1 MCNPVFLYIQ
11 NFSIKVKNV
20 VMLRI
25 IFAIIVLVHG
35 LIHLMGFANQ
45 WHIKKF
51 SQFTGITLFPVS
63 ENLSKIFGIFW
74 LLAALLFIV
83 SAVGFVIDKDW
94 WRILGFA
101 SVIIS
106 QLLIIIYW
114 KDAWAGT
121 IPNVIILFI
130 AIISCSISE
139 FNNKTNEETVQ
150 LFSNVKGSYNVIT
163 KEMVQELPPVVQKW
177 IKRSGI
183 IGKENINTVRLK
195 QKAQMK
201 SKPDGDWMDV
211 NAVQY
216 FRTDEPGFIYNIDVD
231 AFPMISMV
239 GRDKYENGTGN
250 MLIKISGLYTL
261 ADASCEEIDQGTM
274 IRYLSET
281 FWFPSFA
288 FSKYVKWEQIDDNK
302 AKATMTYKGKEEHII
317 VTFTPEGDVKKIEAE
332 RYGEFEGKYSKELWS
347 VVNTSFK
354 EFNGIRIANTSEV
367 TWKLKSG
374 DFTWFKLEITE
385 LEYNKPFIY

>member
-1 MCNPVFLYIQ
+1 
-11 NFSIKVKNV
+11 
-20 VMLRI
+20 
-25 IFAIIVLVHG
+25 
-35 LIHLMGFANQ
+35 MGFANLLN
-45 WHIKKF
+45 IKKF
-51 SQFTGITLFPVS
+51 NQFTGITLFPVS
-63 ENLSKIFGIFW
+63 ENLSKIIGIIW
-74 LLAALLFIV
+74 LLTALLFII
-83 SAVGFVIDKDW
+83 SAVGYVIEKDRW
-94 WRILGFA
+94 WIFGFA
-101 SVIIS
+101 SVILS

-121 IPNVIILFI
+121 IPNVIIFI
-130 AIISCSISE
+130 AAIISCSISS
-139 FNNKTNEETVQ
+139 FNNKINDETVQ

-163 KEMVQELPPVVQKW
+163 KEMAQELPPLVQKW

-201 SKPDGDWMDV
+201 SKSDGDWMDV

-216 FRTDEPGFIYNIDVD
+216 FRTDEPGFIYKIDVD
-231 AFPMISMV
+231 AVPLISMA

-261 ADASCEEIDQGTM
+261 SDARGEEIDQGTM
-274 IRYLSET
+274 IRYLSES

-288 FSKYVKWEQIDDNK
+288 FSKYIKLEQIDEST
-302 AKATMTYKGKEEHII
+302 AKAIITYNGKDVYII
-317 VTFTPEGDVKKIEAE
+317 ITFTPEGDVKKIEAE
-332 RYGEFEGKYSKELWS
+332 RFGEFEGKYSKELWS
-347 VVNTSFK
+347 VVNTSYK
-354 EFNGIRIANTSEV
+354 EYNGVRIANTSEV

-385 LEYNKPFIY
+385 LEYNKPFMY

>member
-1 MCNPVFLYIQ
+1 
-11 NFSIKVKNV
+11 
-20 VMLRI
+20 MLRI
-25 IFAIIVLVHG
+25 IFASIVLVHG

-45 WHIKKF
+45 WNIKKF
-51 SQFTGITLFPVS
+51 NQFTGITLFPVS
-63 ENLSKIFGIFW
+63 ENLSKIIGIIW
-74 LLAALLFIV
+74 LLTALLFII
-83 SAVGFVIDKDW
+83 SAVGYVIEMDW
-94 WRILGFA
+94 WWIFGFA

-121 IPNVIILFI
+121 IPNVIIFI
-130 AIISCSISE
+130 AAIISCSISS
-139 FNNKTNEETVQ
+139 FNNKINDETVQ

-163 KEMVQELPPVVQKW
+163 KEMAQELPPLVQKW

-201 SKPDGDWMDV
+201 SKSDGDWMDV

-216 FRTDEPGFIYNIDVD
+216 FRTDEPGFIYKIDVD
-231 AFPMISMV
+231 AVPLISMA

-261 ADASCEEIDQGTM
+261 TDAGCEEIDQGTM
-274 IRYLSET
+274 IRYISET

-288 FSKYVKWEQIDDNK
+288 FSKYIKWEQIDENT
-302 AKATMTYKGKEEHII
+302 AKATMTYKGKAEHIL
-317 VTFTPEGDVKKIEAE
+317 VTFTSEGDVKKIEAE
-332 RYGEFEGKYSKELWS
+332 RYGEFDGKYSKEHWS
-347 VVNTSFK
+347 ILNTSYK
-354 EFNGIRIANTSEV
+354 EFDGIRIGNVSEV
-367 TWKLKSG
+367 MWKLKSG

-385 LEYNKPFIY
+385 LEYNKPFRY